1 MSRESGYGFGAAMR
15 RRSVLKSMA
24 GVAASAWLPSMDAFA
39 PAPAA
44 GEADLGTYTIGP
56 VSTLTPEAATYELVE
71 FKVPVAGGMEKA
83 LSPFRAAE
91 MAMDAEFTLPS
102 GTIMRVPGF
111 YAEDYMLGD
120 SNGIKV
126 AHSQGWRIR
135 FSGPEA
141 GAYRGKV
148 EFRVKGRLAGARAL
162 PPFTLKRSNSHG
174 TIRVSAGGPR
184 YLEFVDGT
192 SYFPI
197 GQDVCWTTDVS
208 KSIPSATVASPSL
221 PWDVAF
227 ARWFDRMGQNG
238 ANWARVFMKPDF
250 YMETGAPWQW
260 DLVNA
265 WKLDLVMEM
274 ARRNGIHVCLCFNAE
289 RSDNGEAYHGS
300 MDLFRASNT
309 AWGRLL
315 ASQQLHFDKFF
326 VNPLCREMFRDKIRY
341 AIARWGW
348 SPHIFSWEFWNEI
361 GTVEHREGMG
371 LWLRE
376 MTAFARATDPWH
388 HLIKSSTSGAWEPE
402 RWGPEV
408 GDLNDVHPYFGWS
421 GEEGPKNLGEFIP
434 LYSSALYAVG
444 RPFIVGETGIAREV
458 STKYGLAGDLADKDV
473 TCFHL
478 HESLWGGL
486 FSGAVGTGMV
496 WWWDEHTDRHNG
508 YFRFRA
514 MANFVEDIQPSHENF
529 LRGALSYVSTDEL
542 RLLELIGR
550 QTRLLWIRRTDLD
563 WYSLAVEKKAFSPVE
578 SASVAITGLAPG
590 KYRVEYWSSEEG
602 KRLNSAEIAAA
613 RTTLDVPL
621 PAVASE
627 LALKVRRLGR

>member
-1 MSRESGYGFGAAMR
+1 MEGEPRSGATRRMSRRTVLESIAGIAAVH
-15 RRSVLKSMA
+15 VLRPPA
-24 GVAASAWLPSMDAFA
+24 GNLAFA
-39 PAPAA
+39 APA
-44 GEADLGTYTIGP
+44 EADRETYTIGGISP
-56 VSTLTPEAATYELVE
+56 GAPGTGTYELVE
-71 FKVPVAGGMEKA
+71 FKVPVAGWSQQK

-102 GTIMRVPGF
+102 GKTMRAPGF
-111 YAEDYMLGD
+111 YSEDYTL
-120 SNGIKV
+120 SHSKGIAV
-126 AHSQGWRIR
+126 AGSKGWRVR

-141 GAYRGKV
+141 GSYRGKV
-148 EFRVKGRLAGARAL
+148 EFRVKGRLVDARAL
-162 PPFTLKRSNSHG
+162 PPFTLKPSKSHG
-174 TIRVSAGGPR
+174 MIRVSRAGSR
-184 YLEFVDGT
+184 YLEFADGE
-192 SYFPI
+192 SYLPI

-208 KSIPSATVASPSL
+208 KSIPSATVASPTL

-227 ARWFDRMGQNG
+227 ARWFGRMGENG

-250 YMETGAPWQW
+250 YMETGEPWQW
-260 DLVNA
+260 ELENA
-265 WKLDLVMEM
+265 WKLDQVMEM
-274 ARRNGIHVCLCFNAE
+274 ARKNGIHVCLCFNAE

-300 MDLFRASNT
+300 MDLFRASDT

-326 VNPLCREMFRDKIRY
+326 VNPLCREMYRDKIRY
-341 AIARWGW
+341 VIARWGW

-371 LWLRE
+371 PWLRE
-376 MTAFARATDPWH
+376 MTAYARAIDPWR

-421 GEEGPKNLGEFIP
+421 GVEGPKNLGEFIP
-434 LYSSALYAVG
+434 LHSSALYAAG

-496 WWWDEHTDRHNG
+496 WWWDESTDRLNG
-508 YFRFRA
+508 YFRFKA
-514 MANFVEDIQPSHENF
+514 MASFVDGIKANQENFV
-529 LRGALSYVSTDEL
+529 RGAESYVSTDEL

-550 QTRLLWIRRTDLD
+550 QTRLLWVRRTGLD
-563 WYSLAVEKKAFSPVE
+563 WYSLAVEKKVFAPVQ
-578 SASVAITGLAPG
+578 SASVTVTGLAPG
-590 KYRVEYWSSEEG
+590 RYRVEYWSSEEG
-602 KRLNSAEIAAA
+602 KLLKSAEIGATEAA
-613 RTTLDVPL
+613 LEVPL
-621 PAVASE
+621 PALSSE
-627 LALKVRRLGR
+627 MALKVKRVNE